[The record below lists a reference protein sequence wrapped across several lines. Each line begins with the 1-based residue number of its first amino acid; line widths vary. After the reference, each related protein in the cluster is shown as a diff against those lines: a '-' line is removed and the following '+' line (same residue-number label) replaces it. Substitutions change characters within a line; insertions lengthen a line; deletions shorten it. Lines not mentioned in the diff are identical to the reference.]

1 VRAPRVLGL
10 LAALLLPSA
19 PPDLAAATLP
29 GAGFDVL
36 DYRVDLDVRP
46 TDKRI
51 EGDEEID
58 LASRTEALRE
68 VDLEAQGLEIAGV
81 SSGGHA
87 VPFRSADGKL
97 IVILDPPARQGET
110 RTLRVRYAGSP
121 QKGLRFTAGGV
132 YTAFN
137 TSSWLVS
144 KSDPGDKATLTL
156 RLTLPAGLEVAASG
170 YPVSRETLPDG
181 RERHV
186 WREDR
191 PYSAYLFGFA
201 AAPFTEV
208 TAENTAGAGPV
219 KLRFLAPGL
228 TPAQLATVF
237 AGTGDM
243 LRFFEERSG
252 VPYPAG
258 RYTQALLPDGPPQ
271 EMAEMALLDE
281 DYGRSVLQDPRED
294 SLVAHELSHQ
304 WWGNLLTCADWSDFW
319 LNEGMATYMTAAWKE
334 HAWGRDDY
342 EREILL
348 ARRRYGRAVAEG
360 KDRPLVFT
368 GWKEAGEMGG
378 PVTYSKGS
386 LVLHLLRREIGDVA
400 FWAGLRTYTRRAAS
414 TGGVVRTRDLQH
426 GMEQA
431 SGRDL
436 GWFFDQWAYATEPA
450 LTGRHH
456 VEDGA
461 VVVELE
467 QRGQKPWRIG
477 LRIAVETDR
486 ERVSR
491 RVELTREKETFR
503 IPVLGTPLSV
513 RIDDGAALPR
523 AVEHE
528 RPWPMRVYQAR
539 HEPDA
544 AGRTEALLSL
554 AGLCG
559 TAAVSAPLASSAPSP
574 ECADLADLLRE
585 RVTEDPARI
594 VRQIAERTLQDLT
607 RPRKEIA
614 PPR

>member
-1 VRAPRVLGL
+1 MRASMALGL
-10 LAALLLPSA
+10 LAAVLLPSA
-19 PPDLAAATLP
+19 PPDLAAAQLP

-36 DYRVDLDVRP
+36 DYRADLDVRP
-46 TDKRI
+46 AEKRI

-58 LASRTEALRE
+58 LASRSEALRE

-81 SSGGHA
+81 SSAGRA
-87 VPFRSADGKL
+87 LPFRTADGKL
-97 IVILDPPARQGET
+97 IVALDPPARQGET

-144 KSDPGDKATLTL
+144 KSNPGDKATLTL
-156 RLTLPAGLEVAASG
+156 RLILPAGLEVAASG
-170 YPVSRETLPDG
+170 HPVSRETLPDG

-201 AAPFTEV
+201 AARFSEGTTEA
-208 TAENTAGAGPV
+208 TAAAGPV
-219 KLRFLAPGL
+219 KLRFLAAGL
-228 TPAQLATVF
+228 TPAHLATVF
-237 AGTGDM
+237 AGTADM
-243 LRFFEERSG
+243 LRFFEQRSG

-258 RYTQALLPDGPPQ
+258 RYTQALLPDGPAQ

-281 DYGRSVLQDPRED
+281 DYGRSVLADPRED
-294 SLVAHELSHQ
+294 ALVAHELSHQ

-319 LNEGMATYMTAAWKE
+319 LNEGMATYMAAAWKE

-342 EREILL
+342 EREIVL

-378 PVTYSKGS
+378 AVTYSKGA
-386 LVLHLLRREIGDVA
+386 LVLHLLRRELGDTA
-400 FWAGLRTYTRRAAS
+400 FWAGLRAYSRTAAAA
-414 TGGVVRTRDLQH
+414 GGVVHTRDLQK

-436 GWFFDQWAYATEPA
+436 GWFFDQWVYATEPA
-450 LTGRHH
+450 LTARHR

-461 VVVELE
+461 VIVDLE
-467 QRGQKPWRIG
+467 QKGQKPWRIG

-491 RVELTREKETFR
+491 HVELARGKESFR
-503 IPVLGTPLSV
+503 FPVTGTLLSV
-513 RIDDGAALPR
+513 RIDDGAVLPR
-523 AVEHE
+523 PVEHD
-528 RPWPMRVYQAR
+528 RPWTMRVYQAR

-544 AGRTEALLSL
+544 PGRAEALLSL
-554 AGLCG
+554 AALCG
-559 TAAVSAPLASSAPSP
+559 APAVSAPLP
-574 ECADLADLLRE
+574 ECAGLPDLLRE
-585 RVTEDPARI
+585 RMTEDPARI
-594 VRQIAERTLQDLT
+594 VRQLAERALQDLT
-607 RPRKEIA
+607 GPKKEIA
-614 PPR
+614 PVR